1 MHRKMLMRSL
11 VMVVSL
17 SWLPALSVAAQP
29 QQHQMKEEMLPD
41 RVMGMSKYGFSETVN
56 EIQKAIETQ
65 GMMVIQ
71 RIDHQAM
78 LSMVGVRTKG
88 MVTLEFFHP
97 KYGKALFENDHR
109 AGIEIP
115 LRIVVMEGDMGVMF
129 TYRKPSI
136 TFGQYPKLKSLG
148 EELDGVL
155 AKITDAVA
163 KR

>member
-1 MHRKMLMRSL
+1 MFRKLLVRSL
-11 VMVVSL
+11 VMMLSL
-17 SWLPALSVAAQP
+17 LCLPALSSVARAQE
-29 QQHQMKEEMLPD
+29 HEMLPD
-41 RVMGMSKYGFSETVN
+41 RVMGMSRYGFSETVN
-56 EIQKAIETQ
+56 NIQKAIESQ

-78 LSMVGVRTKG
+78 LSMVGVKTKG

-97 KYGKALFENDHR
+97 KYGKTLFENDHR

-129 TYRKPSI
+129 AYRKPSI
-136 TFGQYPKLKSLG
+136 TFGQYPKLKNLG

-155 AKITDAVA
+155 TKITDAVA
-163 KR
+163 KK